1 MLRRNQPPTHDHQ
14 RVGGAQHERPEQD
27 AALHLGAETLGA
39 AVRHHLDRRARLGG
53 ALGSLTRYLLS
64 ESITRYPSAIF
75 ISNIVGVVVAGVVAY
90 RLTTSETLRLVLIPG
105 FAGGLTTFSSVAVI
119 HAEH

>member
-1 MLRRNQPPTHDHQ
+1 VKKLLA
-14 RVGGAQHERPEQD
+14 VG
-27 AALHLGAETLGA
+27 
-39 AVRHHLDRRARLGG
+39 LGG

-90 RLTTSETLRLVLIPG
+90 RLTTSETLRLALIPG

-119 HAEH
+119 HAEHSSMKSIWYFFATVITSLLVLYVLKPAVRR

>member
-1 MLRRNQPPTHDHQ
+1 MKKNLV
-14 RVGGAQHERPEQD
+14 VG
-27 AALHLGAETLGA
+27 
-39 AVRHHLDRRARLGG
+39 LGG

-75 ISNIVGVVVAGVVAY
+75 ISNIIGVLVAGLVAY
-90 RLTTSETLRLVLIPG
+90 RLSTSETLRLALIPG

-119 HAEH
+119 HAEHNSMKSIGYFFATVVTSLLVLFVIKPVVSR

>member
-1 MLRRNQPPTHDHQ
+1 MKNL
-14 RVGGAQHERPEQD
+14 VVIGI
-27 AALHLGAETLGA
+27 
-39 AVRHHLDRRARLGG
+39 GG

-64 ESITRYPSAIF
+64 ESIARYPSAIF

-90 RLTTSETLRLVLIPG
+90 RLTTSETLRLALIPG

-119 HAEH
+119 HAEHNSMKSIGYFFATVVTSLLVLFVIKPAVRR

>member
-1 MLRRNQPPTHDHQ
+1 MKKLLV
-14 RVGGAQHERPEQD
+14 VG
-27 AALHLGAETLGA
+27 
-39 AVRHHLDRRARLGG
+39 LGG

-90 RLTTSETLRLVLIPG
+90 RLTTSETLRLALIPG

-119 HAEH
+119 HSEHNSMKSIGYFFATVVTSLLVLFVIKPAVR

>member
-1 MLRRNQPPTHDHQ
+1 MKKLLV
-14 RVGGAQHERPEQD
+14 VG
-27 AALHLGAETLGA
+27 
-39 AVRHHLDRRARLGG
+39 LGG

-75 ISNIVGVVVAGVVAY
+75 ISNIIGVLVAGLVAY
-90 RLTTSETLRLVLIPG
+90 RLSTSETLRLALIPG

-119 HAEH
+119 HAEHNSMKSFEYFFATVATSLLVLFVIKPAVPR

>member
-1 MLRRNQPPTHDHQ
+1 MKNL
-14 RVGGAQHERPEQD
+14 VVIGI
-27 AALHLGAETLGA
+27 
-39 AVRHHLDRRARLGG
+39 GG

-64 ESITRYPSAIF
+64 ESIARYPSAIF

-90 RLTTSETLRLVLIPG
+90 RLTTSETLRLALIPG

-119 HAEH
+119 HAEHNSMKSIGYFFATVATSLLVLFVIKPAVRR

>member
-1 MLRRNQPPTHDHQ
+1 MKNL
-14 RVGGAQHERPEQD
+14 VVIGI
-27 AALHLGAETLGA
+27 
-39 AVRHHLDRRARLGG
+39 GG

-64 ESITRYPSAIF
+64 ESIARYPSAIF

-90 RLTTSETLRLVLIPG
+90 RLTTSETLRLALIPG

-119 HAEH
+119 HAEHNSMKSIGYFFATVVTSLLVLYVIKPAVRR